1 MILPLIDKIHILQ
14 CKNISVSVT
23 KISFFC
29 FHSSYAFLNATTL
42 DKVKKVGYSIYRK
55 TFKYIKKINKCLNI
69 KIRKGDDLIDIS

>member
-1 MILPLIDKIHILQ
+1 MKTSL
-14 CKNISVSVT
+14 
-23 KISFFC
+23 FC

-55 TFKYIKKINKCLNI
+55 TFRYIKKINKYLNI